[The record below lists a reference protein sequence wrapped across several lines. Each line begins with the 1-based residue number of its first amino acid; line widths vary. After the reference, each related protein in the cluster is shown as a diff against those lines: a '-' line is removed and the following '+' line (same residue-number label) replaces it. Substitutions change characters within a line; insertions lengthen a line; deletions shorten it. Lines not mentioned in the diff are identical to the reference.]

1 MRMSG
6 ATALLRVLESHNIKR
21 VFGYPGGCIMPLYDA
36 LLSSSIDHILCR
48 HEQACA
54 FAANGYARFSGELS
68 VAIATSGPGATNLI
82 TGVADAQS
90 DSVPMLIITG
100 QVSSS
105 LIGSDAFQETD
116 VLGLSLG
123 ITKHS
128 FLVNKA
134 DEVAP
139 TIYQAIDIALSGRPG
154 PVWVDITKDALQEST
169 QYLTDIRSNSEAN
182 NSALHTNSDDVQ
194 AAEALRQ
201 CLQQS
206 HKPLLFTGGGIA
218 MAQATHALRR
228 FIEKTQIPCVE
239 TLKGLGNA
247 PANYLLDLGMIGMHG
262 SRAANRALQ
271 ECDLLICM
279 GARFDDRA
287 TGKTDDFA
295 PKASIIHLDADASEF
310 NKNINTHQ
318 AFTCQL
324 ATTLDCFTEKHDPPL
339 NISDW
344 RKQCQE
350 LQQSFSLRDHG
361 NEAPANNTGITGP
374 QFLKHLE
381 QIKPT
386 NSIICCDVGQH
397 QMWVAQHMTFNT
409 SRHHLTSGGLGA
421 MGFGLPA
428 AIGAC
433 YAAQD
438 NHESTQTAPI
448 FAISGDG
455 SFLMNV
461 QELATLHRYQIPV
474 KIIVLNNDYL
484 GMVRQQQELFYNRQ
498 YSECDLSDNPAFEQV
513 AQAFSI
519 PNRLC
524 EEQSQVGDCLNW
536 LLAQPG
542 PALLHVK
549 IQPEENVWPMVPP
562 GAANH
567 QMLEKIS

>member
-1 MRMSG
+1 MPING
-6 ATALLRVLESHNIKR
+6 ATALLRVLESHNISR

-36 LLSSSIDHILCR
+36 LLDSPIEHILCR

-54 FAANGYARFSGELS
+54 FAANGYARFSGELG

-82 TGVADAQS
+82 TGVADALS

-100 QVSSS
+100 QVPSSF
-105 LIGSDAFQETD
+105 IGSDAFQETD

-128 FLVNKA
+128 FLVTRA
-134 DEVAP
+134 E
-139 TIYQAIDIALSGRPG
+139 DIATTIKQAMDIAVSGRPG
-154 PVWVDITKDALQEST
+154 PVWVDISKDALLEST
-169 QYLTDIRSNSEAN
+169 TLSFQSHH
-182 NSALHTNSDDVQ
+182 HTESTHHEINTR
-194 AAEALRQ
+194 AAESLLHSLRQ
-201 CLQQS
+201 S
-206 HKPLLFTGGGIA
+206 RKPLLFSGGGIA
-218 MAQATHALRR
+218 IANATHSLRE
-228 FIEKTQIPCVE
+228 FIEKTQIPCIE

-247 PANYLLDLGMIGMHG
+247 THDYPLDLGMIGMHG
-262 SRAANRALQ
+262 SRSANQALE

-287 TGKTDDFA
+287 TGKTDEFA
-295 PKASIIHLDADASEF
+295 PNARIVHLDVDASEF
-310 NKNINTHQ
+310 NKNIKTNHTHH
-318 AFTCQL
+318 CQL
-324 ATTLDCFTEKHDPPL
+324 APTLDCLTEKINESL
-339 NISDW
+339 NIDDW
-344 RKQCQE
+344 REHCLQLHQFYGFRKQPKE
-350 LQQSFSLRDHG
+350 SLQH
-361 NEAPANNTGITGP
+361 NTGITGP
-374 QFLKHLE
+374 QLLRQLE
-381 QIKPT
+381 AMKPS
-386 NSIICCDVGQH
+386 NSVICCDVGQH
-397 QMWVAQHMTFNT
+397 QMWAAQFLTFNT

-433 YAAQD
+433 FAVQDHHGASNAAPVF
-438 NHESTQTAPI
+438 S
-448 FAISGDG
+448 ISGDG

-484 GMVRQQQELFYNRQ
+484 GMVRQQQELFYDRQ

-524 EEQSQVGDCLNW
+524 EEQEQLDHCLSW
-536 LLAQPG
+536 LLSQPG

-549 IQPEENVWPMVPP
+549 IHPEDNVWPMVPP

-567 QMLEKIS
+567 QMLEKNS